1 MKSNRILL
9 ALALVLTPSPLLAQ
23 SAGESDEGEV
33 QVIGTVAPICV
44 LGEPSETVIDLGTL
58 INLSG
63 PQVGRTAAIA
73 PRQVTMPGSFCN
85 YSNTM
90 ITISAEALVEQSGTP
105 VNAGFSR
112 AVNYSITV
120 SPWAANDAQLQ
131 TAAASDGSGAPGLAT
146 SSSQP
151 LPQVANLTMELSDFT
166 APSDALLVAGD
177 YSGLIVVT
185 LGPALEN

>member
-1 MKSNRILL
+1 MKTTVPLL
-9 ALALVLTPSPLLAQ
+9 ALALASIPSVLLAQ

-33 QVIGTVAPICV
+33 QVIGTVTPLCV
-44 LGEPSETVIDLGTL
+44 LGEPSDSVIDLGTL

-63 PQVGRTAAIA
+63 PRVGRTAAIA
-73 PRQVTMPGSFCN
+73 PRQVTMPNSFCN

-90 ITISAEALVEQSGTP
+90 ISISASALVEQGGTP
-105 VNAGFSR
+105 VNAGFAR
-112 AVNYSITV
+112 ALNYAVTV
-120 SPWAANDAQLQ
+120 TPWASSDALLQ
-131 TAAASDGSGAPGLAT
+131 TDAAADGSGAPGLAN

-151 LPQVANLTMELSDFT
+151 LPRLSDLTMELSGFA

-185 LGPALEN
+185 LGPALDN